1 MEHDTKRM
9 ANAIRALSMDA
20 IQRANSGHPGMPLGM
35 AEIAVAV
42 WRNHLRHNPANPDWI
57 NRDRFVLS
65 NGHGSMLQYALLHL
79 TGYDL
84 SIEDIKAFRTL
95 HSKTPGH
102 PELGYAPGVET
113 TTGPLGQGI
122 ANAVGMAIAE
132 QCLAAAFNRPGHA
145 IVDHHTY
152 VFVGDG
158 CLMEGVSHEACSL
171 AGTLGLGKLIVL
183 YDDNGITIDGSTEG
197 WFTDDTPARFRSY
210 GWHVIDSVDGHDVA
224 AVDRAVAAAKA
235 ETGRP
240 TLICCKTVIGKGS
253 PNKSNS
259 PDCHGSPLGPEEIE
273 ATRKAIGWP
282 YPAFE
287 IPPDVAADWNMSAE
301 GAEAEASWQT
311 AFEGYRTEFPD
322 LAAQFERRM
331 AGGLPDDFDALA
343 EEFIAGC
350 DAEAATEPTR
360 TTSRKAIAHFSP
372 VLTEMIGGSADLAGS
387 NQTLWD
393 GMRPLGNGTGGNYI
407 YYGVREF
414 GMATIM
420 NGMAAHGGMI
430 PFGATYM
437 AFSDYSRSAIR
448 MAALMKLGVVF
459 VFTHDSLAIGQDGPT
474 HQPVEHLSS
483 LRMIP
488 QLDLWRPCDAVE
500 AATAWTEALRNRQG
514 PTLLALSRQAVP
526 HQERDE
532 KTIALI
538 RRGGYVLRH
547 ETGPLEAIVIAT
559 GSEVGIAVEAASELA
574 QQGIGVRV
582 VSMPSTRR
590 FDAQPESYRAEVLK
604 PGVPIVS
611 VEAGSTDWWARYTGP
626 GGARV
631 GIDSFGESA
640 APEVL
645 FEHFGIT
652 SERVVETVRNV
663 LGQ

>member
-9 ANAIRALSMDA
+9 ANAIRALTMDA
-20 IQRANSGHPGMPLGM
+20 VQRANSGHPGMPLGM

-42 WRNHLRHNPANPDWI
+42 WRNHLRHNPANPGWI

-102 PELGYAPGVET
+102 PELGYTPGIET

-122 ANAVGMAIAE
+122 ANAIGMAIAE
-132 QCLAAAFNRPGHA
+132 QCLAAEFNRPGHA

-171 AGTLGLGKLIVL
+171 AGTLGLGKLIVV
-183 YDDNGITIDGSTEG
+183 YDDNGITIDGAAEG
-197 WFTDDTPARFRSY
+197 WFTDDTPGRFRSY
-210 GWHVIDSVDGHDVA
+210 GWQVIDKVDGHDVS
-224 AVDRAVAAAKA
+224 AVARAVGAAKA

-259 PDCHGSPLGPEEIE
+259 PDCHGSPLGPDEVE

-287 IPPDVAADWNMSAE
+287 IPPDVAADWNMIAE
-301 GAEAEASWQT
+301 GAEAEAVWQT
-311 AFEGYRTEFPD
+311 AFARYRTDFPD
-322 LAAQFERRM
+322 LADRLERRM
-331 AGGLPDDFDALA
+331 EGGLPEDFDALA
-343 EEFIAGC
+343 ETFIAGC
-350 DAEAATEPTR
+350 NAEAATEPTR
-360 TTSRKAIAHFSP
+360 TTSRKAISHFSP
-372 VLTEMIGGSADLAGS
+372 ALTELIGGSADLSGS

-393 GMRPLGNGTGGNYI
+393 GMRPLTNGTGGNYI

-420 NGMAAHGGMI
+420 NGMAAHGGLI

-437 AFSDYSRSAIR
+437 AFSDYSRNAIR
-448 MAALMKLGVVF
+448 MAALMKLGVIF

-474 HQPVEHLSS
+474 HQPVEQLSS

-488 QLDLWRPCDAVE
+488 DLELWRPCDAVE
-500 AATAWTEALRNRQG
+500 TAVAWSEALRNRRG
-514 PTLLALSRQAVP
+514 PSLLALSRQALPPQV
-526 HQERDE
+526 RDGDA
-532 KTIALI
+532 IAAI
-538 RRGGYVLRH
+538 RRGGYVLVP
-547 ETGPLEAIVIAT
+547 ETGPLAAVIVAT
-559 GSEVGIAVEAASELA
+559 GSEVTLAVSAAAELA
-574 QQGIGVRV
+574 REGLGVRV

-590 FDAQPESYRAEVLK
+590 FDAQPDDYRAGVLGD
-604 PGVPIVS
+604 GVPIVS
-611 VEAGSTDWWARYTGP
+611 VEAASTDWWTRYTQS
-626 GGARV
+626 GGAHV
-631 GIDSFGESA
+631 GIDRFGESA

-645 FEHFGIT
+645 FQYFGLT
-652 SERVVETVRNV
+652 TEKVAATVRSV
-663 LGQ
+663 LEH

>member
-1 MEHDTKRM
+1 MEHDTKPM

-20 IQRANSGHPGMPLGM
+20 IQRANSGHPGMPMGM

-42 WRNHLRHNPANPDWI
+42 WRNHLRHNPANPGWI

-84 SIEDIKAFRTL
+84 SMEDIKAFRTL
-95 HSKTPGH
+95 HAKTPGH

-132 QCLAAAFNRPGHA
+132 QCLAAEFNRPGHD

-183 YDDNGITIDGSTEG
+183 YDDNGITIDGATEG

-210 GWHVIDSVDGHDVA
+210 GWHVIDSVDGHDVE

-273 ATRKAIGWP
+273 ATRKAIGWT

-287 IPPDVAADWNMSAE
+287 IPPDIAADWNMIDE
-301 GAEAEASWQT
+301 GAEAESDWQT
-311 AFEGYRTEFPD
+311 AFARYGTEFPD
-322 LAAQFERRM
+322 LADQLEQRM
-331 AGGLPDDFDALA
+331 EGQLPEDFDALA
-343 EEFIAGC
+343 ETFIAGC

-360 TTSRKAIAHFSP
+360 TTSRKAISRFSLALP
-372 VLTEMIGGSADLAGS
+372 GLIGGSADLGGS

-420 NGMAAHGGMI
+420 NGMAAHGGLI

-448 MAALMKLGVVF
+448 MAALMKLGVIF

-488 QLDLWRPCDAVE
+488 RLDLWRPCDAVE
-500 AATAWTEALRNRQG
+500 AATAWAEALKNSQG
-514 PTLLALSRQAVP
+514 PSLFALSRQAVP
-526 HQERDE
+526 HQERDAE
-532 KTIALI
+532 TIALI
-538 RRGGYVLRH
+538 RRGGYVLKY
-547 ETGPLEAIVIAT
+547 ESGPLEAIIIAT
-559 GSEVGIAVEAASELA
+559 GSEVGISVEAASELTR
-574 QQGIGVRV
+574 QGVGVRV

-590 FDAQPESYRAEVLK
+590 FDAQPDGYRAEVLK
-604 PGVPIVS
+604 PGVPIIS
-611 VEAGSTDWWARYTGP
+611 VEAGSTDWWFRYTGK
-626 GGARV
+626 GGARI

-640 APEVL
+640 APEIL

-652 SERVVETVRNV
+652 SMRIVETVRDL